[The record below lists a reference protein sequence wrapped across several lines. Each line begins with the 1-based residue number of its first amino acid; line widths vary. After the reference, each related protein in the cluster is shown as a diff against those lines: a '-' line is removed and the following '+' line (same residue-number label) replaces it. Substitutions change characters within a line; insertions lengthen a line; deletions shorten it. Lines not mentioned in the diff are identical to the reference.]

1 MGRMVY
7 FLTFTCYGSHLH
19 GAATGSFERRA
30 TGTRARP
37 AHPGFA
43 AAMRRA
49 MVQEPFLLTSGH
61 RPLVM
66 ALVAAAV
73 QALAVR
79 RGWGLLAI
87 HVRSTHVHLVLDCP
101 VTAELALT
109 AVKAAASAAFNRA
122 GFEAADR
129 RRWTRYG
136 STRVLPGAKEVEAAI
151 HVWFTAKG
159 SPCRSMW
166 LRAIERLGGSL
177 LALTPRWHGL
187 ESSSRVEGRARFRRR
202 RRWPASFG
210 RGRRVLPGVVGG
222 DVSVVVGAAGWGGVR
237 RFRCCG
243 GKRVFLKHRG
253 ELWL

>member
-1 MGRMVY
+1 MVY

-19 GAATGSFERRA
+19 GAETGSFERRA

-37 AHPGFA
+37 AHPGLE

-49 MVQEPFLLTSGH
+49 MVQEPFLLTSAH
-61 RPLVM
+61 RPV
-66 ALVAAAV
+66 VVAAV

-129 RRWTRYG
+129 RRWTRHG

-151 HVWFTAKG
+151 HYLVYGQGEPMSWYVA
-159 SPCRSMW
+159 
-166 LRAIERLGGSL
+166 
-177 LALTPRWHGL
+177 PR
-187 ESSSRVEGRARFRRR
+187 
-202 RRWPASFG
+202 
-210 RGRRVLPGVVGG
+210 
-222 DVSVVVGAAGWGGVR
+222 D
-237 RFRCCG
+237 
-243 GKRVFLKHRG
+243 
-253 ELWL
+253 